1 VFALKGTMTE
11 KKTFLSEDDICLYC
25 DNGKNGIYYNKTY
38 GYFFEYKTWFDMEFV
53 FALAKD
59 EAKEK
64 LKELKPFL
72 SKEQIEKI
80 KEIWSDF

>member
-1 VFALKGTMTE
+1 MTE
-11 KKTFLSEDDICLYC
+11 KQTFLSEDDICLYC

-53 FALAKD
+53 FALSKN
-59 EAKEK
+59 EAKEELKK
-64 LKELKPFL
+64 LKHFL
-72 SKEQIEKI
+72 SKEQIEKC